1 MSKLSNQIC
10 LAIPVYNEAPSISNS
25 IDEFLKNPNVYNLL
39 IVNDGSTDD
48 TSEVL
53 LSLVKDQPFELLT
66 HENNLGYGAACH
78 TAAKWAYQAG
88 YEWIIFA
95 DSDLTNP
102 VNEIIDLALTLGS
115 KSADVYKANRFG
127 KVYGMKKV
135 KGFRRILSHL
145 GSFIANTF
153 VGKSISDPTNGF
165 RAVRTRSYAEFHLKS
180 NDFSIILEEVTEYIR
195 LGLKIEN
202 FESVLGVR
210 SELQNPSSFHYSSN
224 LLFRYFRWTL
234 KCFFFRIKNFLK
246 LFLNQMP

>member
-1 MSKLSNQIC
+1 VSRLSHQIC
-10 LAIPVYNEAPSISNS
+10 LAIPVYNEVPSISNA

-39 IVNDGSTDD
+39 IIDDGSTDD
-48 TSEVL
+48 TSKVL
-53 LSLVKDQPFELLT
+53 LALSKDRQFELLT
-66 HENNLGYGAACH
+66 HEINIGYGAACQ
-78 TAAKWAYQAG
+78 TAAKWAYRAG

-102 VNEIIDLALTLGS
+102 VNEIIDLALTLAS
-115 KSADVYKANRFG
+115 TSADVYKANRFG
-127 KVYGMKKV
+127 KVYGMRKV

-165 RAVRTRSYAEFHLKS
+165 RAVRTASYAQFHLKS

-210 SELQNPSSFHYSSN
+210 SELQNPSSFRYSPI

-234 KCFFFRIKNFLK
+234 KCFFFRVKSFLK
-246 LFLNQMP
+246 LFLSPMP